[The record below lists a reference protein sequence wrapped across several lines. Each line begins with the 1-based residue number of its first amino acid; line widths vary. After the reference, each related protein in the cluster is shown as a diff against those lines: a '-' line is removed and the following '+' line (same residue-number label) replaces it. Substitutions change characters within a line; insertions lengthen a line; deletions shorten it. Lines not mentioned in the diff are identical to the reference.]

1 MKKYFEVLKSCSL
14 FQHIEDKNL
23 PALLGCL
30 GARVECFEKKC
41 TIIAEGSPAKHI
53 GILLS
58 GSAQAAF
65 IDYNGNRSIVSG
77 IECSDIFCETFS
89 CAEVPAIPV
98 SITANEPC
106 EVMFIDSWHLM
117 HPCPNVCGF
126 HQQIIF
132 NLMKDLATKNLIS
145 HQRMEIT
152 SQRSTR
158 GKLMTY
164 LLLQAK
170 KNGCSSFEIPFNRQE
185 LADFLEVDRSGLST
199 EISKLRKEGIIKNER
214 RAFEL
219 L

>member
-1 MKKYFEVLKSCSL
+1 MKKYFDTLRGCSL
-14 FQHIEDKNL
+14 FQQIEDENL
-23 PALLGCL
+23 LALLACL
-30 GARVECFEKKC
+30 GARVECFEKKY
-41 TIIAEGSPAKHI
+41 TIIAEGSPAKYI

-77 IECSDIFCETFS
+77 IERSDVFGETFS
-89 CAEVPAIPV
+89 CAEVPAVPI
-98 SITANEPC
+98 SIIANEPC
-106 EVMFIDSWHLM
+106 EVMFIESRRLM
-117 HPCPNVCGF
+117 RPCSHACGF

-132 NLMKDLATKNLIS
+132 NLMKDLATKNLMF